1 MGVTTIV
8 PVLMPLSDTTDVQ
21 ACMYKIFTFTINSF
35 RDFLHLSRRLVEFLM
50 LIQSV
55 LRAKKITWTFLIILA
70 FCYLLSQSSDF
81 NQVVNLSEQRISI
94 SLSLAH
100 K

>member
-1 MGVTTIV
+1 MSTFQLVNTRGNLNIKESHGQIGVTTIV

-55 LRAKKITWTFLIILA
+55 LRAKKITWTFLII
-70 FCYLLSQSSDF
+70 
-81 NQVVNLSEQRISI
+81 
-94 SLSLAH
+94 
-100 K
+100 